1 VISFAV
7 ISERQKAVLKRQD
20 AESTKEKAGFFN
32 RKKDQE
38 GSQKGEVDGVSNG
51 F

>member
-1 VISFAV
+1 MKGGRSAESAV

-20 AESTKEKAGFFN
+20 AKSAKEKAGFFN

-38 GSQKGEVDGVSNG
+38 
-51 F
+51 